1 MNEQQIRQWAEAHP
15 FEPIHVDCTTTVM
28 LKILDG
34 KCKMSSAE
42 KSVMELL
49 YDAVKHHPG
58 ELFSDEFHTLIATA
72 RQQLTEGLKNHI
84 YEKRVLAETMLSRPV
99 MKSFKAMIREK
110 GVFAAAEISE
120 EGEDD
125 SVHAPHD

>member
-1 MNEQQIRQWAEAHP
+1 MRQQQIRQWTEAHP
-15 FEPIHVDCTTTVM
+15 FEPIHIDCTTTVM

-58 ELFSDEFHTLIATA
+58 ELFGDEFHTLIATA
-72 RQQLTEGLKNHI
+72 RQQLTEELKNHI

-99 MKSFKAMIREK
+99 MKSFKAMIREW
-110 GVFAAAEISE
+110 GLFAAIGVIEESE
-120 EGEDD
+120 E
-125 SVHAPHD
+125 